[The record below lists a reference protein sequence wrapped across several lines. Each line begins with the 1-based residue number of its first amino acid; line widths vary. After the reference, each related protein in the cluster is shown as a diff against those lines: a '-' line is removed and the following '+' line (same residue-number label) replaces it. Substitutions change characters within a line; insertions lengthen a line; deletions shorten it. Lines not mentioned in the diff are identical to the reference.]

1 MNNGP
6 KNDSRTRRRSLL
18 FKLPYNQP
26 QEQTSIS
33 DIVFL
38 CPPQD
43 TQVDDDEYKVFFE
56 LKHWKVQ
63 SEKFSTK
70 CFSFMD
76 FRMEMLTTNKGY
88 ELPLYYK
95 PTDFTRKKL
104 NVMRGNLKMEWLP
117 YHSQLR

>member
-1 MNNGP
+1 VSVEELDDPHIVITIVDRQGLICAKSIRTDAMNNGP

-70 CFSFMD
+70 CFSFMVQSG
-76 FRMEMLTTNKGY
+76 KY
-88 ELPLYYK
+88 
-95 PTDFTRKKL
+95 
-104 NVMRGNLKMEWLP
+104 GNNATV
-117 YHSQLR
+117 STV